1 MSDHKITIGF
11 NIKDEF
17 GNEYRSEST
26 EDLYDESDLDFI
38 GRQLNTFLSQCG
50 YYRGG
55 TAMLMDSLTDDELW
69 AVEDFLRDYR
79 DSQREKDVEQKK
91 DLCDVGEV

>member
-50 YYRGG
+50 YVRKNPTIFMESITYEECDMLESFLKRYRESGDYLG
-55 TAMLMDSLTDDELW
+55 
-69 AVEDFLRDYR
+69 EDNN
-79 DSQREKDVEQKK
+79 
-91 DLCDVGEV
+91 

>member
-17 GNEYRSEST
+17 GNEYRSESS
-26 EDLYDESDLDFI
+26 ENVFDESDLDFI

-50 YYRGG
+50 YHRANPTIFMESITYEEYDMLESFLKNYRESGG
-55 TAMLMDSLTDDELW
+55 RPDE
-69 AVEDFLRDYR
+69 DNN
-79 DSQREKDVEQKK
+79 
-91 DLCDVGEV
+91 

>member
-1 MSDHKITIGF
+1 MSEHKITIGF

-26 EDLYDESDLDFI
+26 EGLYDESDLDFI

-50 YYRGG
+50 YCRPNSTIFMESITGEEYDAIDVFLTQYRNDGG
-55 TAMLMDSLTDDELW
+55 CYSNENNN
-69 AVEDFLRDYR
+69 
-79 DSQREKDVEQKK
+79 
-91 DLCDVGEV
+91 

>member
-1 MSDHKITIGF
+1 MSEHKITIGF

-38 GRQLNTFLSQCG
+38 GRQLNAFLSQCG
-50 YYRGG
+50 YHRANSTIFMESITYEEYDMLESFLKRYRESGDYSG
-55 TAMLMDSLTDDELW
+55 
-69 AVEDFLRDYR
+69 EDNN
-79 DSQREKDVEQKK
+79 
-91 DLCDVGEV
+91 